1 LLPSLWWGTPGRI
14 VALAREK
21 DISLKNVRHSI
32 LDECDKIIES
42 VGKFLSSFLPC
53 IEFSG
58 NIFIYMMC
66 GSVGSAKLFAVYS
79 QLALVMYI
87 VFLELSSY
95 SPTCHV
101 LYVTVPG

>member
-1 LLPSLWWGTPGRI
+1 VVGTPGRI

-21 DISLKNVRHSI
+21 DLSLKNVGHFI
-32 LDECDKIIES
+32 LDECDKMIES

-58 NIFIYMMC
+58 HILYGVYMMR

-79 QLALVMYI
+79 QLALVTCI
-87 VFLELSSY
+87 VFWELSSC